1 MWPFRKKTEERA
13 AGGEVVTLQAFWSGS
28 NAASREMAM
37 QIPAVQGCINKISGT
52 VSRLPIKLYRKNG
65 NKIEEVKEDQRVKIL
80 NDDTGDTLNANEFWK
95 SIIRD
100 YYLGGGAYAY
110 INRSRGKI
118 KSLHYVDCVSVSPLR
133 NSDPIFKDYDL
144 QVNGASYK
152 PFEFF
157 KLLRHTADGC
167 TGKPLTEECP
177 LIFSVAYN
185 SLVFEDNLVRKGG
198 NKKGFLKAKN
208 RVTDPDKLRE
218 AWRNLYSNNSE
229 NVMVLN
235 EGMDFQESSS
245 TSVEMQLNE
254 NKQTNGT
261 EICKLFGI
269 PPSILLGGAT
279 EQDKVN
285 YVDMIVDLLTAIETS
300 LDRDFLLE
308 REKAEMYWAFDTKEL
323 TRGSIRERFSAYAS
337 ALQNNIMQVDE
348 VRELEDLPPTGF
360 HYFRLGLQDVLLD
373 QHTGLI
379 YTPNTNAW
387 AKMNQKALKNP
398 EDSGTM
404 EPRANPYR
412 DEKGRFASA
421 GSLQINIQLF
431 AHDFSNQNDKELSKS
446 IKSLTRQIE
455 LHKNKIA
462 HPEDSYSDW
471 NETDRKIKL
480 GRLKHWEHEIKV
492 LSRDLE
498 NAKREE
504 SSRGKD

>member
-1 MWPFRKKTEERA
+1 
-13 AGGEVVTLQAFWSGS
+13 
-28 NAASREMAM
+28 
-37 QIPAVQGCINKISGT
+37 
-52 VSRLPIKLYRKNG
+52 
-65 NKIEEVKEDQRVKIL
+65 
-80 NDDTGDTLNANEFWK
+80 
-95 SIIRD
+95 
-100 YYLGGGAYAY
+100 
-110 INRSRGKI
+110 
-118 KSLHYVDCVSVSPLR
+118 
-133 NSDPIFKDYDL
+133 
-144 QVNGASYK
+144 
-152 PFEFF
+152 
-157 KLLRHTADGC
+157 
-167 TGKPLTEECP
+167 
-177 LIFSVAYN
+177 
-185 SLVFEDNLVRKGG
+185 
-198 NKKGFLKAKN
+198 
-208 RVTDPDKLRE
+208 
-218 AWRNLYSNNSE
+218 
-229 NVMVLN
+229 MVLN

-337 ALQNNIMQVDE
+337 ALHNNIMQVDE

-404 EPRANPYR
+404 EPRANPYH

-421 GSLQINIQLF
+421 GSNTLLPDIQIGRSVGAKFINYDVLDMETGEHFQFVEGSRIKNVQVF
-431 AHDFSNQNDKELSKS
+431 AGKGTHSELRIAEKYAKRYGGNPKDWQHVKGEGELYTNDGIRNAEVHWMQCEGFGRHDFFV
-446 IKSLTRQIE
+446 
-455 LHKNKIA
+455 KN
-462 HPEDSYSDW
+462 W
-471 NETDRKIKL
+471 
-480 GRLKHWEHEIKV
+480 
-492 LSRDLE
+492 RD
-498 NAKREE
+498 
-504 SSRGKD
+504 

>member
-1 MWPFRKKTEERA
+1 M
-13 AGGEVVTLQAFWSGS
+13 
-28 NAASREMAM
+28 
-37 QIPAVQGCINKISGT
+37 
-52 VSRLPIKLYRKNG
+52 
-65 NKIEEVKEDQRVKIL
+65 
-80 NDDTGDTLNANEFWK
+80 
-95 SIIRD
+95 
-100 YYLGGGAYAY
+100 
-110 INRSRGKI
+110 
-118 KSLHYVDCVSVSPLR
+118 
-133 NSDPIFKDYDL
+133 
-144 QVNGASYK
+144 
-152 PFEFF
+152 
-157 KLLRHTADGC
+157 
-167 TGKPLTEECP
+167 
-177 LIFSVAYN
+177 IFSVAYN
-185 SLVFEDNLVRKGG
+185 SLIFEDNLVRKGG
-198 NKKGFLKAKN
+198 NKKGFLKAKT

-308 REKAEMYWAFDTKEL
+308 REKSDMYWAFDTKEL
-323 TRGSIRERFSAYAS
+323 TRGSIRERFSAYGV

-360 HYFRLGLQDVLLD
+360 HYFKLGLQDVLLD

-387 AKMNQKALKNP
+387 AEMNKKTLKNP

-404 EPRANPYR
+404 EPRANPYH
-412 DEKGRFASA
+412 DEKGRFTSA
-421 GSLQINIQLF
+421 DSLQIDIQLF
-431 AHDFSNQNDKELSKS
+431 AHDFSNQNDRELSKS

-471 NETDRKIKL
+471 DEIDQKIKL
-480 GRLKHWEHEIKV
+480 GRLKHWEHEIKI
-492 LSRDLE
+492 LSQDLE
-498 NAKREE
+498 NAKKEE
-504 SSRGKD
+504 SNRGKD

>member
-1 MWPFRKKTEERA
+1 
-13 AGGEVVTLQAFWSGS
+13 
-28 NAASREMAM
+28 MAQ
-37 QIPAVQGCINKISGT
+37 QI
-52 VSRLPIKLYRKNG
+52 
-65 NKIEEVKEDQRVKIL
+65 
-80 NDDTGDTLNANEFWK
+80 
-95 SIIRD
+95 
-100 YYLGGGAYAY
+100 
-110 INRSRGKI
+110 
-118 KSLHYVDCVSVSPLR
+118 
-133 NSDPIFKDYDL
+133 
-144 QVNGASYK
+144 
-152 PFEFF
+152 
-157 KLLRHTADGC
+157 
-167 TGKPLTEECP
+167 
-177 LIFSVAYN
+177 
-185 SLVFEDNLVRKGG
+185 FEDNLVRKGG

-208 RVTDPDKLRE
+208 KVSDPDKLRE

-360 HYFRLGLQDVLLD
+360 HYFKLGLQDVLLD
-373 QHTGLI
+373 QNTGLI

-404 EPRANPYR
+404 EPRANPYH

-421 GSLQINIQLF
+421 GSDILLPDIQIGRSVGAKFKNYDIELPNKEIVHLEEGSRITNIQLI
-431 AHDFSNQNDKELSKS
+431 AGKGRN
-446 IKSLTRQIE
+446 RQIDELPVLLEKFPGSKASEWTKKKGIGFVVFKGENYKVE
-455 LHKNKIA
+455 LHWYEEPSAGKVKWKVK
-462 HPEDSYSDW
+462 SDASGNW
-471 NETDRKIKL
+471 FID
-480 GRLKHWEHEIKV
+480 
-492 LSRDLE
+492 D
-498 NAKREE
+498 
-504 SSRGKD
+504 D